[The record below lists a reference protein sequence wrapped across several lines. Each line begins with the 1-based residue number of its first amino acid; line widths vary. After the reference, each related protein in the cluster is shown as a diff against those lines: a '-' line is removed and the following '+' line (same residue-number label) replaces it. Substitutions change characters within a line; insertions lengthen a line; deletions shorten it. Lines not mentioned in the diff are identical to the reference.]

1 MKHKSCNENLENP
14 PQPATMC
21 PGPADT
27 VQCYNNCN
35 GFEFVAKKIFFPAI
49 NVDKSYT
56 VAGRWRRPTY
66 WELDIKTGD
75 WLKTS

>member
-1 MKHKSCNENLENP
+1 
-14 PQPATMC
+14 MC

-56 VAGRWRRPTY
+56 LAGGGGPPTGS
-66 WELDIKTGD
+66 WI
-75 WLKTS
+75 